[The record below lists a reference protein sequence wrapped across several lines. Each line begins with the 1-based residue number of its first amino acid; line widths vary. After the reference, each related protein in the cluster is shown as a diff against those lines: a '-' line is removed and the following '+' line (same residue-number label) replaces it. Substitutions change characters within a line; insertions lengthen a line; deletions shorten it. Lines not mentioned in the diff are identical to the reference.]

1 MNHAWAYAAADKQ
14 IFRAACSWLAL
25 RAAAKNIVRK
35 DRLAIGLQ
43 FVVGRQQQRVDVIAI
58 TPH

>member
-35 DRLAIGLQ
+35 DRFAIGLQ
-43 FVVGRQQQRVDVIAI
+43 IRCWA
-58 TPH
+58 TTAAS